1 MIDVL
6 TQLASPAMAWLV
18 VVVFAAFTVEAA
30 AGFGATLVTVALG
43 AFALPIELILPAF
56 VPVNV
61 ALSATLAARGRADVD
76 VRLLLRGVLPA
87 VAVGMPVGYFGARLG
102 DPRTLKLAFGVFVV
116 ALGSFELLRSRA
128 SATASTDE
136 ASTDEAARP
145 IARTTAAGLLGLGGV
160 AHGAFAT
167 GGPMIVYVLGRTL
180 GDDKS
185 RFRATLSA
193 LWLVLNG
200 ALALSYAADG
210 SLDRGSLARSVTLV
224 PALAA
229 GLWLGERIHA
239 RIHGPSF
246 RRGVFAL
253 LVAAGAVTIAR
264 NL

>member
-1 MIDVL
+1 MNDAFA
-6 TQLASPAMAWLV
+6 QLASPAMAWLIA
-18 VVVFAAFTVEAA
+18 VVFAAFTVEAA
-30 AGFGATLVTVALG
+30 AGFGATLVAVALG

-76 VRLLLRGVLPA
+76 GRLLLRGVLPA
-87 VAVGMPVGYFGARLG
+87 VIVGMPVGYFGARLG

-116 ALGSFELLRSRA
+116 ALGS
-128 SATASTDE
+128 
-136 ASTDEAARP
+136 
-145 IARTTAAGLLGLGGV
+145 
-160 AHGAFAT
+160 

-193 LWLVLNG
+193 LWLVLNV

-210 SLDRGSLARSVTLV
+210 SLGRGSLARSLSLV
-224 PALAA
+224 PALLA

-253 LVAAGAVTIAR
+253 LVVAGTVTIAR
-264 NL
+264 NV

>member
-1 MIDVL
+1 MNDAFA
-6 TQLASPAMAWLV
+6 QLASPAMAWLIA
-18 VVVFAAFTVEAA
+18 VVFAAFTVEAA
-30 AGFGATLVTVALG
+30 AGFGATLVAVALG

-76 VRLLLRGVLPA
+76 GRLLLRGVLPA
-87 VAVGMPVGYFGARLG
+87 VIVGMPVGYFGARLG

-116 ALGSFELLRSRA
+116 ALGSLELLRSRA
-128 SATASTDE
+128 SATASADG
-136 ASTDEAARP
+136 AARP
-145 IARTTAAGLLGLGGV
+145 LARTTAAGLLGLGGV

-239 RIHGPSF
+239 RVRGPSF

-253 LVAAGAVTIAR
+253 LVVAGTVTIAR
-264 NL
+264 NV